1 MKKEKSKKMDMDIR
15 VGLTVGELKKFIRS
29 FPNEAIVTI
38 VTTVKPY
45 AQECV
50 GFHQYI
56 MEPTKQKSIWKAVN
70 SEEGGL
76 VGDLSQGKKAALM
89 LGIRHD
95 IPSKFKVRPR
105 HERKTS
111 HDNQ

>member
-1 MKKEKSKKMDMDIR
+1 MDYMDIR
-15 VGLTVGELKKFIRS
+15 AGLTVGELKKFIRS

-38 VTTVKPY
+38 VTPVKPY

-56 MEPTKQKSIWKAVN
+56 MKPTKQKSVWKVVN
-70 SEEGGL
+70 IEEGGL

-89 LGIRHD
+89 LGIKHD

-105 HERKTS
+105 HERKS
-111 HDNQ
+111 NNKSQ